1 MQQALL
7 QLRCLPIL
15 FQQRVYKPLSRTKS
29 ASPQATIGHHKANYP
44 IHQKIGAR
52 STTKR
57 LNSSVMISSPKP
69 PNKNNKYHFKLHVA
83 PFCQDNLSFFGGP
96 KNVICESQAFGKWN
110 PKTSPQWSS
119 PKNASKLGIVV
130 IHGTNCRFSCRTNQW
145 HIGKHVVVIPVGRNP
160 TPVEIFKKKSCK
172 CSSGYW
178 PYQL

>member
-119 PKNASKLGIVV
+119 PKKRLEVGDRGHPWHKLSLLLQDKSMA
-130 IHGTNCRFSCRTNQW
+130 HWETRSCHTRW
-145 HIGKHVVVIPVGRNP
+145 
-160 TPVEIFKKKSCK
+160 KKS
-172 CSSGYW
+172 YTR
-178 PYQL
+178 